1 MEVGNITNKIRNLF
15 KLIFKEIL
23 LNENNILN

>member
-1 MEVGNITNKIRNLF
+1 MLF

-23 LNENNILN
+23 IIVDKSKYDKIKEIKKEI